1 MGTREP
7 GTLSK
12 AIDQMRIDLVESSD
26 PELRT
31 TYVDFDSLLVV
42 LEAAREAALK
52 DFVLEWLAYGSQI
65 NLDNPAE
72 AETAALG
79 FLTGLAQVQAPFDE
93 LVPKEI
99 PTYVTCGA
107 ISFDGNLSCD
117 RAEGHTEDHGVKTP
131 EGQVL
136 WARLCRVQRPD
147 LMPDG
152 TVVIC
157 DRDAG
162 HSDSSEHYDSAQ
174 GVSW

>member
-1 MGTREP
+1 MGIREP
-7 GTLSK
+7 GKLLGAFESMRNDLPESDTEVGTTLV
-12 AIDQMRIDLVESSD
+12 ATDQ
-26 PELRT
+26 
-31 TYVDFDSLLVV
+31 LLIV

-52 DFVLEWLAYGSQI
+52 DFVLEWLAYGSQV

-107 ISFDGNLSCD
+107 NTDDGTMTCELPSNHD
-117 RAEGHTEDHGVKTP
+117 GDHSQETDLGTVR
-131 EGQVL
+131 
-136 WARLCRVQRPD
+136 WARPCLAAPD
-147 LMPDG
+147 EHDG
-152 TVVIC
+152 VSPLPRC
-157 DRDAG
+157 DQAVG
-162 HSDSSEHYDSAQ
+162 HDGEHFDSGK